1 MQKQNLSVLR
11 QRLLALHN
19 PTSEELAPV
28 LSDRPMVKGTVYT
41 LRRKCSKPSCRCATG
56 QRHETTVLTARIDGK
71 MRLWQVP
78 ENRLEELQDRTE
90 TYRQF
95 RKARARLVKEHRKR
109 QREILRVI
117 DAIAKART
125 RQP

>member
-1 MQKQNLSVLR
+1 
-11 QRLLALHN
+11 
-19 PTSEELAPV
+19 LAPF

-56 QRHETTVLTARIDGK
+56 ERHEMIALTATVDGK
-71 MRLWQVP
+71 KRLWPVP
-78 ENRLEELQDRTE
+78 ADRLEELRGRTE
-90 TYRQF
+90 VYRQF
-95 RKARARLVKEHRKR
+95 RKARARLIKEQRKR
-109 QREILRVI
+109 QREMLRVI

>member
-1 MQKQNLSVLR
+1 MQTQNLSTLR
-11 QRLLALHN
+11 QRLLELQM
-19 PTSEELAPV
+19 PGTEELAPF

-41 LRRKCSKPSCRCATG
+41 LRRKCSKPSCRCMTG
-56 QRHETTVLTARIDGK
+56 QRHEMTVLTARIDGK
-71 MRLWQVP
+71 MRLWPVP
-78 ENRLEELQDRTE
+78 EDRLEELRNRTE
-90 TYRQF
+90 IYRQF

-109 QREILRVI
+109 QREILRVV

>member
-1 MQKQNLSVLR
+1 MQTQNLSTLR
-11 QRLLALHN
+11 KRLLELHGAG
-19 PTSEELAPV
+19 SEELAPF

-56 QRHETTVLTARIDGK
+56 QKHEMTALTASVDGK
-71 MRLWQVP
+71 KRLWSVP
-78 ENRLEELQDRTE
+78 SDRLEELRDRTE
-90 TYRQF
+90 VYRQF
-95 RKARARLVKEHRKR
+95 RKARAHLIKR
-109 QREILRVI
+109 QQKRQQEMLRVI

>member
-1 MQKQNLSVLR
+1 MQIQNFSALR
-11 QRLLALHN
+11 QRLLELHG
-19 PTSEELAPV
+19 PGSEELAPF

-41 LRRKCSKPSCRCATG
+41 LRRKCSKPSCRCTTG
-56 QRHETTVLTARIDGK
+56 QKHETTVLTARINGK

-78 ENRLEELQDRTE
+78 EDRFEELHDRTE
-90 TYRQF
+90 IYRQF
-95 RKARARLVKEHRKR
+95 RKARARLIKEQRKR
-109 QREILRVI
+109 QQEMLRIV

>member
-1 MQKQNLSVLR
+1 MQIRDFSALR
-11 QRLLALHN
+11 QRLRELHG
-19 PTSEELAPV
+19 PRPEELGPF

-56 QRHETTVLTARIDGK
+56 QRHESTVLTARINGK

-78 ENRLEELQDRTE
+78 EDRLEELQDRTE
-90 TYRQF
+90 AYRQF
-95 RKARARLVKEHRKR
+95 RKARARLIKEQRKR
-109 QREILRVI
+109 QEEMLRVI
-117 DAIAKART
+117 DTIAKART

>member
-1 MQKQNLSVLR
+1 MQIQNFSALR
-11 QRLLALHN
+11 QRLRALHG
-19 PTSEELAPV
+19 PSSEELAPF

-56 QRHETTVLTARIDGK
+56 QKHESTVLTARINGK
-71 MRLWQVP
+71 MRLWQGP
-78 ENRLEELQDRTE
+78 EDRFEELKDGTE
-90 TYRQF
+90 IYRQF
-95 RKARARLVKEHRKR
+95 RKARARLIKEQRKR
-109 QREILRVI
+109 QLEMLRII

>member
-1 MQKQNLSVLR
+1 MQIRNFSALR
-11 QRLLALHN
+11 QQLLELN
-19 PTSEELAPV
+19 GPRPEELGPF

-41 LRRKCSKPSCRCATG
+41 LRRKCFKPSCRCATG
-56 QRHETTVLTARIDGK
+56 QRHESTVLTARINGK

-78 ENRLEELQDRTE
+78 EDRLEELHDRTE
-90 TYRQF
+90 AYRQF
-95 RKARARLVKEHRKR
+95 RKARVRLMKEQRKR
-109 QREILRVI
+109 QEEMLRVI